1 MEDKISILTF
11 NILAQRFY
19 KNNTIDWNT
28 RLNKIIEILNNS
40 KASIICLQEVEIET
54 FDVDFI
60 SLFDKYNFFGHE
72 ITKKRNSPIGN
83 YILFKKEFQFID
95 KTITSCSIIIQLQ
108 INDKI
113 FKIANV
119 HLKADIY
126 SKESINI
133 RKNQLKSVITNKPD
147 IICGDF
153 NDNFKNDLGEFI
165 NDNNYICHNND
176 INTCYTSYDDKY
188 SYWNFDNILTKI
200 KNSIVKN
207 ISINPLV
214 NLTTQ
219 IIPNLDIPSDH
230 IPIIFDIEMN

>member
-1 MEDKISILTF
+1 MEDKISILIF

-83 YILFKKEFQFID
+83 YLLFKKEFQFID

-176 INTCYTSYDDKY
+176 INTCYASYDDKY